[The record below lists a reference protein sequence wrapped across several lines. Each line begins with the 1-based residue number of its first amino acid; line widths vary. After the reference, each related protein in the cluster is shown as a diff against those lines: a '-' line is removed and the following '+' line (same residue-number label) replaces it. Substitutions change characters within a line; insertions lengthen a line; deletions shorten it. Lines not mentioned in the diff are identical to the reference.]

1 MFPNVIFSF
10 FSFLFFLFFVFF
22 VFFSHSFLWLKT
34 IKQLKYKG
42 CAPAKSQRGIW
53 VASSPWPT
61 MRYWRD
67 LDHPDLVE
75 ERRGVWPIRGGADGK
90 IERKFRPPPLSSIAA
105 CLYQPDA
112 LFRSPDLAISARI
125 STAVQPFRSISLT

>member
-1 MFPNVIFSF
+1 MFII
-10 FSFLFFLFFVFF
+10 LFFVAK
-22 VFFSHSFLWLKT
+22 VNQ
-34 IKQLKYKG
+34 QLRYKG

-90 IERKFRPPPLSSIAA
+90 IERKFRPPPLSSIGAF
-105 CLYQPDA
+105 LYQPDT